1 MKIENDEEIEKFL
14 IVDEK
19 SLEKEKFSLDKKI
32 RRTRTDVKIK
42 YPKSVFFIIT
52 NEFCE
57 RFCYYGMKTVLYLY
71 MLKKL
76 HYEEN
81 NATVLYHSWA
91 GLCYFFPIFGGII
104 ADTFLGKF
112 K

>member
-1 MKIENDEEIEKFL
+1 MENNKKTDKLEMMEDE
-14 IVDEK
+14 
-19 SLEKEKFSLDKKI
+19 
-32 RRTRTDVKIK
+32 IK

-81 NATVLYHSWA
+81 NATVLYF
-91 GLCYFFPIFGGII
+91 CP
-104 ADTFLGKF
+104 
-112 K
+112 